1 MNYTDDILKILSTE
15 LVPYSTV
22 DGQACVDGVLT
33 SAQKL
38 NEFILQLLQQ
48 TPCTAQLPPSL
59 GYIQKLIPVAKKE
72 LETIVDV
79 IGHDAIVL
87 TRLVAKVEEHLAA
100 IA

>member
-1 MNYTDDILKILSTE
+1 MLSVIEFEKQTMNYTEDILKILSTE

-48 TPCTAQLPPSL
+48 TQCTMQLLPDYCEWRKGVCRRKDISI
-59 GYIQKLIPVAKKE
+59 YE
-72 LETIVDV
+72 D
-79 IGHDAIVL
+79 D
-87 TRLVAKVEEHLAA
+87 
-100 IA
+100 